1 MERYQICPSGQYSI
15 RPTAKYPPRAWKSRS
30 RVVARLQAQRRVKKQ
45 IQSYA
50 PNVPEIKAD
59 HTPGQKNENS
69 DKTKYKS
76 SRVTT
81 S

>member
-1 MERYQICPSGQYSI
+1 M
-15 RPTAKYPPRAWKSRS
+15 
-30 RVVARLQAQRRVKKQ
+30 ARLQAQRRVKKQ

-50 PNVPEIKAD
+50 PKVHVIKAD
-59 HTPGQKNENS
+59 HTPGQKNESS